1 MLSYDE
7 TFLDIK
13 IAFLMI
19 TLIMTLLGNSMVLMA
34 IYYDSRLRTA
44 INFFVACLATS
55 DIAVALLSVTIR
67 LFTLFSE
74 KLRLRKSLVTMT
86 LCRFWIWIDIFC
98 EAASIFTLT
107 VISIERYFKICRPY
121 VYCERMTKR
130 LAIYVIVFVWIIAA
144 LLASL
149 AMLPFGDKGIII
161 DRNQCYN
168 YNKIFYTIAPVVAF
182 FLPLLILIVMYAMI
196 FRIAILHFKK
206 SNRVLMRDP
215 TSSHYS
221 VYKDLKATKTLFI
234 VVSTFIVCWGPF
246 LYFSN
251 IPIWIP
257 IHDPLGKTLKY
268 LKTVIVIILPYA
280 NSFFNP
286 IIYACFDKSYQR
298 AFRKILQKT
307 FCHKY
312 HGLGPKNVNKT
323 EMKESDENERKFNLP
338 LYEFKSVQRKRY
350 NRRNLHRADL

>member
-44 INFFVACLATS
+44 INFFVVCLATS

-74 KLRLRKSLVTMT
+74 KQRLRKSQVTMT

-121 VYCERMTKR
+121 VYCKRMTKR
-130 LAIYVIVFVWIIAA
+130 LAIYVIVFVWIMAA

-161 DRNQCYN
+161 DCNQCYN
-168 YNKIFYTIAPVVAF
+168 YNKIFYTIASVVAF

-215 TSSHYS
+215 TLSHYS

-246 LYFSN
+246 FIFFQIYQYGSQSMT
-251 IPIWIP
+251 
-257 IHDPLGKTLKY
+257 HLGKTLKY

-286 IIYACFDKSYQR
+286 IIYACFDKSYRR

-323 EMKESDENERKFNLP
+323 EMKESDEKRKEIQFAL
-338 LYEFKSVQRKRY
+338 V
-350 NRRNLHRADL
+350 